1 MNNFYRIICF
11 RNGSRNGLILI
22 TLFLVINSVS
32 CGKEFVG
39 RQVNTNTQNWCQIN
53 ALLSTCVQ
61 NDQWFV
67 WEYSI
72 EKGSKENEYILK
84 GTADGSRGGAK
95 SVGNIVL
102 SESRF
107 SLILANNDTV
117 VENIN
122 FRLRGNEINAP
133 VSFKKIFECQSSFNA
148 ATIFWSATVQG

>member
-1 MNNFYRIICF
+1 
-11 RNGSRNGLILI
+11 
-22 TLFLVINSVS
+22 VS

-39 RQVNTNTQNWCQIN
+39 RQVNTNTQYWCQIN
-53 ALLSTCVQ
+53 ALLSTCAQ
-61 NDQWFV
+61 EDKWFV

-95 SVGNIVL
+95 SIGNIVL

-107 SLILANNDTV
+107 SLILANNGTV
-117 VENIN
+117 VDNIN
-122 FRLRGNEINAP
+122 FRLGGNEINAP

-148 ATIFWSATVQG
+148 ATIFWSAKVQG

>member
-1 MNNFYRIICF
+1 MKKYLSLSFK
-11 RNGSRNGLILI
+11 G
-22 TLFLVINSVS
+22 LFLLAFILGCLA
-32 CGKEFVG
+32 CGKQYVG
-39 RQVNTNTQNWCQIN
+39 MHYNTSGWSQIYQLP
-53 ALLSTCVQ
+53 AKCTQ

-67 WEYSI
+67 WKYSI

-107 SLILANNDTV
+107 SLILANNGTV